1 MSSHKS
7 SLLVALLCLPLAW
20 LSAGSSVAQGANGDA
35 SDKNANPDLV
45 ITEDSQIA
53 PQGRIGKAVVG
64 SCKTAD
70 PLWQGYIALKNIGG
84 APVKV
89 EGRHERLATTGGQE
103 EELAPHVRVYVPNHI
118 ELQGE
123 ARLSHDLKPFG
134 QELLKVSIGQDAPK
148 CRNYDAP
155 PVFDERLSGQPGP
168 IYRSEERERK
178 GPADPLA
185 RRIKRIQAVLID
197 KGFPL
202 SSGPDGD
209 YGPETIRA
217 LIAFFKQRHQAPPPH
232 FRQRPPRPET
242 VHLLLEALGIGLE
255 PPPPPPPP
263 RSAGGD
269 ECIKGINL
277 VPVYVEID
285 PLREIDGEDRSNNRV
300 QFTVAIDC
308 SNVAR

>member
-1 MSSHKS
+1 MSSDRSK
-7 SLLVALLCLPLAW
+7 LLVTLLFLPLAW
-20 LSAGSSVAQGANGDA
+20 LSAGASVAQGADGDET
-35 SDKNANPDLV
+35 DKNASPDLV

-70 PLWQGYIALKNIGG
+70 PLWQGYLAIKNIGG
-84 APVKV
+84 AAVKV
-89 EGRHERLATTGGQE
+89 EGRKERLSTTGAQDE
-103 EELAPHVRVYVPNHI
+103 EIATHVRVYVPNHI

-123 ARLSHDLKPFG
+123 ARLSHDLKPYG
-134 QELLKVSIGQDAPK
+134 QELLKVSIGEGLPK

-155 PVFDERLSGQPGP
+155 PVFDERLSGRPGP
-168 IYRSEERERK
+168 LYRSEAHERK
-178 GPADPLA
+178 GPEDRLA

-217 LIAFFKQRHQAPPPH
+217 LTAFFKQRHQAPPPH
-232 FRQRPPRPET
+232 FRLRPPPPET
-242 VHLLLEALGIGLE
+242 VNLLLEALGIGLE
-255 PPPPPPPP
+255 PPPPPP
-263 RSAGGD
+263 RVGGGGD
-269 ECIKGINL
+269 ECSKGINL